1 MPFFMHCKHILGIL
15 LLDPVSNLSWRPRT
29 LIASCSSYAP
39 FLRTYRA
46 DRVSAS
52 LCYRRKGQLYRA
64 NTYQLLRHLEKS
76 RPSFPDGFFYFTM
89 VYFSL
94 SAKAFAVNPRSSA
107 TASPGPD
114 SPKRLIPKTLSRQ
127 PVTASQPS
135 LTPASVA

>member
-1 MPFFMHCKHILGIL
+1 MLRKNPPLDVAVLSTRISTLWSCTSVIAGYRNVILI
-15 LLDPVSNLSWRPRT
+15 
-29 LIASCSSYAP
+29 I
-39 FLRTYRA
+39 LRTYRA